1 MTKWLSKYLKPSQIS
16 KLYAGLALIAIF
28 AVSVTITEINAPTKR
43 ERVPETNVTNIITS
57 QQTREMGLDAIAD
70 KMKSM
75 AIEQE
80 KQQKEV
86 QRLRDENKKLKK
98 ETVNSVELAKAVK
111 KTEAELVKLK
121 QQNSD
126 LETNVNQRVSD
137 AVEYALK
144 KHKVSTIL
152 TGGNSSTTSHGQPM
166 SRPEFSSANTN
177 STTIPNLPVP
187 QRKKSAQ
194 TDNSSAFRYGDSTQA
209 ASSNTEPVASVSE
222 ERNEALLMIIEP
234 EVAAVSEGQ
243 SEIYLPKGA
252 MLTGVLITGVDAPT
266 TSSAQ
271 EQPMPVL
278 VRVKKEAIL
287 PNFRTLQE
295 VRECF
300 ALMAGYGDLGS
311 ERAHFRGESIT
322 CVKDDGTVIEQSFA
336 SYAVGEDGKA
346 GIKGI
351 LVTRNSTVLAN
362 TMMAGFASG
371 LASAFNVTPVPVIAT
386 ESNGTQQYQDVFSPS
401 AVQGG
406 AAKGAS
412 RAMDKLADYY
422 LKLADAMHPVIE
434 VSAGRTVD
442 MVITEGTT
450 L

>member
-1 MTKWLSKYLKPSQIS
+1 M
-16 KLYAGLALIAIF
+16 
-28 AVSVTITEINAPTKR
+28 
-43 ERVPETNVTNIITS
+43 PETNVTNIITS